1 MKTMNRITQEK
12 ISIAVINAI
21 DDEDLYFK
29 EVANILH
36 VPRYCFTLLKNDKYW
51 DKISKEAW
59 KVFQEWMYSG
69 KKLKGYKPSADLLK
83 EEPEQTDPEPEK
95 KDIYSDLRKAKP
107 GVIKAGK
114 EEIEKKKQ
122 EEEENPTFIGPYD
135 PEYLSHLAKAA
146 EESVPDK
153 VLTPDLVQKII
164 LEVEVRLSI
173 KQ

>member
-1 MKTMNRITQEK
+1 MNKITQEK
-12 ISIAVINAI
+12 ISIAVSNAI
-21 DDEDLYFK
+21 DDEELYLKEAADILGVNKLYFTY
-29 EVANILH
+29 L
-36 VPRYCFTLLKNDKYW
+36 RNDKYW
-51 DKISKEAW
+51 EIISQRAW
-59 KVFQEWMYSG
+59 NVFQEWMYTG

-107 GVIKAGK
+107 GVIAARK
-114 EEIEKKKQ
+114 EEIEEKKQ
-122 EEEENPTFIGPYD
+122 KEEKAKPTFIGPYD

-146 EESVPDK
+146 EESVPYK

-164 LEVEVRLSI
+164 LEVEVHLSI